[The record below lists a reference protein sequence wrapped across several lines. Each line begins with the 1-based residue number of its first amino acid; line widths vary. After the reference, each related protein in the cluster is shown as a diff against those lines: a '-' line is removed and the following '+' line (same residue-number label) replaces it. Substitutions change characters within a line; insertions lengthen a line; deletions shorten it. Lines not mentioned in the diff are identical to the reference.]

1 MIRNALVLLG
11 VMSVLAGCKAGG
23 SSAAAPNPGP
33 VKDTG
38 FALRV
43 LCYNIH
49 HANPPSK
56 PGVIDLEAIAAV
68 IRREAPHVVALQE
81 VDVRTERSGSSV
93 HQAEALAAM
102 TGMTAYFGKAI
113 DYGGGEYG
121 VAILSRLPMRGMK
134 NTPLPSAEGTNGEP
148 RTLASAI
155 ITLPDGK
162 ELLFASTHFDA
173 QRGDTNRLLQAARVR
188 ELLEGETLPVVL
200 AGDFNAS
207 PDSRIIQALDATF
220 TRTCVQGCG
229 YTIPQ
234 VNPTRT
240 IDFIFYRPANRF
252 RVLAHS
258 VVQEPYASDHLPV
271 RAELQ
276 LK

>member
-1 MIRNALVLLG
+1 MIMMRRFFIVGGLVALF
-11 VMSVLAGCKAGG
+11 MGCKSGG
-23 SSAAAPNPGP
+23 SAVGGP
-33 VKDTG
+33 PPARDTA
-38 FALRV
+38 FSLRV

-56 PGVIDLEAIAAV
+56 PGVIDLEAIASV
-68 IRREAPHVVALQE
+68 IRRESPHVVALQE
-81 VDVRTERSGSSV
+81 VDVRTDRSGSTV
-93 HQAEALAAM
+93 HQAEALAVM

-121 VAILSRLPMRGMK
+121 VAILSRLPMSGMK
-134 NTPLPSAEGTNGEP
+134 NMPLPSAEGTGGEP
-148 RTLASAI
+148 RTLATAI
-155 ITLPDGK
+155 ITLPGGK
-162 ELLFASTHFDA
+162 EILFASTHFDA
-173 QRGDTNRLLQAARVR
+173 QKGDTNRLLQARRVR
-188 ELLEGETLPVVL
+188 ELLEGETRPLVL
-200 AGDFNAS
+200 AGDFNAT
-207 PDSRIIQALDATF
+207 PDTRIIAALDSTF

-234 VNPTRT
+234 VNPTKT
-240 IDFIFYRPANRF
+240 IDFIFYRPAGRF
-252 RVLAHS
+252 RVVAHS